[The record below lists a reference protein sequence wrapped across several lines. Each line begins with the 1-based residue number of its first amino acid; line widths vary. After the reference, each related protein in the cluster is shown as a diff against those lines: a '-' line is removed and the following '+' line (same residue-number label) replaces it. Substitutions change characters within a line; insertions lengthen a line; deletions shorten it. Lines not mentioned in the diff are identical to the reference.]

1 MIATAP
7 RPRVAVIGAGIS
19 GLGTA
24 WALAPHAEV
33 VVFESSPRAGGH
45 AHTVDLT
52 IDGVRHGVDIGFLV
66 FNHATYP
73 RLRALFDTLEV
84 PTAASDMSF
93 SVQMPATGLEWSGHS
108 LDTVFVQRRNLLR
121 PRFLG
126 MLADLL
132 RFNRLCS
139 RIAERAEAGESPG
152 ALGSIEDF
160 LDQHR
165 FSAAFRE
172 AYLLPMLGCIWSC
185 PTRQMLQF
193 PALTMIRFCH
203 NHGLIRVTRRPPWYT
218 VRGGSREYVQRLL
231 ARLPDVRLGQPV
243 QGLQRPSGGDA
254 GVWLKAGG
262 HAERF
267 DQVVLACHSDQA
279 LALLG
284 EQASAEERA
293 VLGAIR
299 YQANRAVLHGD
310 ERLLPRHRKAWAA
323 WNYERSH
330 RPGDEEA
337 GVCLHYLIN
346 RLQPLPW
353 EQAVIVSL
361 NPVREPAA
369 DRVHGEFT
377 FAHPVFDEAA
387 VAAQARLHLIQGRH
401 QVWFAGAWT
410 GYGFH
415 ENGLRS
421 GLEVAEA
428 MRARWRQSGTL
439 TWPSAA

>member
-310 ERLLPRHRKAWAA
+310 ERLLPRRSE
-323 WNYERSH
+323 ER
-330 RPGDEEA
+330 RVGKE
-337 GVCLHYLIN
+337 CR
-346 RLQPLPW
+346 RLC
-353 EQAVIVSL
+353 
-361 NPVREPAA
+361 
-369 DRVHGEFT
+369 
-377 FAHPVFDEAA
+377 
-387 VAAQARLHLIQGRH
+387 
-401 QVWFAGAWT
+401 
-410 GYGFH
+410 
-415 ENGLRS
+415 RS
-421 GLEVAEA
+421 
-428 MRARWRQSGTL
+428 RWS
-439 TWPSAA
+439 PYH